1 VRRLAV
7 ILLAASCGG
16 CHQPIGPT
24 ADWVDAEAIPGVL
37 RPEVASMPPVSAED
51 SGRAA
56 TPFLRVVT
64 YNVLHGGDVDG
75 LAQVF
80 LDDPDL
86 SRAGLLLLQE
96 EESYPDEDGSRTA
109 RLAEALGM
117 AYVYAPGR
125 EREHGTHGISILS
138 AFPIENARVM
148 ELPAFDA
155 GFAHHRRI
163 ALSADIRID
172 GMVLHVINVHL
183 DTVLNVT
190 DRILQLRPAV
200 IEAPEVVLV
209 GGDFNTNPYVW
220 VDGTIPV
227 LPTDSAVDTDQA
239 PILDDYMRALDFD
252 TPTSE
257 LGVTES
263 NFYGTVRLDSIFT
276 RGLDVEPGEV
286 ERQVDLSDHWPV
298 WVDVML

>member
-1 VRRLAV
+1 VLVLVLAGGAAA
-7 ILLAASCGG
+7 LAC
-16 CHQPIGPT
+16 QEPLGPT
-24 ADWVDAEAIPGVL
+24 ADWVDAETIPGVL
-37 RPEVASMPPVSAED
+37 RPEIVTTPIASADET
-51 SGRAA
+51 GRAA
-56 TPFLRVVT
+56 VPALRVVT

-75 LAQVF
+75 LARIF

-96 EESYPDEDGSRTA
+96 EESYPEEPGSRTA

-125 EREHGTHGISILS
+125 ERETGTHGISILS

-148 ELPAFDA
+148 QLPEFEA

-163 ALSADIRID
+163 ALAADIRIG

-183 DTVLNVT
+183 DTVLNIT

-200 IEAPEVVLV
+200 IDAPEVVLV

-227 LPTDSAVDTDQA
+227 LPADSAASTDQA
-239 PILDDYMRALDFD
+239 PILDDYMRAIDFD
-252 TPTSE
+252 TPTAD

-276 RGLDVEPGEV
+276 RGLDVVPGQV
-286 ERQVDLSDHWPV
+286 ERQYDLSDHWPV